1 MRRRV
6 VITGMGAVT
15 PLGND
20 VPTFWQGLREGR
32 CGIGPITHY
41 DTSSQKVKLAG
52 EVKDLPVAEY
62 IDAKAAKR
70 MDPFTQFAIIAA
82 KQAYQQA
89 GLTPENVDA
98 ERFGVLISSGIGG
111 LNTIETEMRR
121 GLEKGFDRVSPF
133 FVPMN
138 ITNLAAGNVAIELG
152 AKGMCSCVVTA
163 CAGGTNAIGDA
174 FRQIFVGA
182 FSPAGV
188 TGGACGSMILCITWG
203 VKRGV
208 FSNEAGLGSA
218 PMAHATTSETD
229 PVKQGVYGIFE
240 VFVDTIII
248 CTLSGLTILC
258 AAKGAGLDL
267 NYGTEG
273 DTGLNVAAFGTVF
286 GDQFGSLLIAV
297 GLALFAYSTVLGW
310 ALYGTRACEF
320 IFGAK
325 AIRPYQIIFIIIIVV
340 GATMDLGL
348 AWDIADTLN
357 GLMAIPNLIAVIALS
372 GVVVR
377 ETKRHFAN
385 KAEAKK
391 IEEESKQ

>member
-1 MRRRV
+1 MLPFRQK
-6 VITGMGAVT
+6 GAAGII
-15 PLGND
+15 LGNA
-20 VPTFWQGLREGR
+20 Q
-32 CGIGPITHY
+32 
-41 DTSSQKVKLAG
+41 
-52 EVKDLPVAEY
+52 
-62 IDAKAAKR
+62 
-70 MDPFTQFAIIAA
+70 QFAQGQGQVVGEEAA
-82 KQAYQQA
+82 DDPGVADQQK
-89 GLTPENVDA
+89 
-98 ERFGVLISSGIGG
+98 R
-111 LNTIETEMRR
+111 
-121 GLEKGFDRVSPF
+121 
-133 FVPMN
+133 
-138 ITNLAAGNVAIELG
+138 
-152 AKGMCSCVVTA
+152 
-163 CAGGTNAIGDA
+163 A
-174 FRQIFVGA
+174 FRA
-182 FSPAGV
+182 ARAPA
-188 TGGACGSMILCITWG
+188 
-203 VKRGV
+203 
-208 FSNEAGLGSA
+208 
-218 PMAHATTSETD
+218 AHG
-229 PVKQGVYGIFE
+229 P
-240 VFVDTIII
+240 
-248 CTLSGLTILC
+248 
-258 AAKGAGLDL
+258 KGAGLDL

-320 IFGAK
+320 IFGSK

>member
-1 MRRRV
+1 M
-6 VITGMGAVT
+6 
-15 PLGND
+15 
-20 VPTFWQGLREGR
+20 
-32 CGIGPITHY
+32 
-41 DTSSQKVKLAG
+41 
-52 EVKDLPVAEY
+52 
-62 IDAKAAKR
+62 
-70 MDPFTQFAIIAA
+70 
-82 KQAYQQA
+82 
-89 GLTPENVDA
+89 
-98 ERFGVLISSGIGG
+98 
-111 LNTIETEMRR
+111 
-121 GLEKGFDRVSPF
+121 
-133 FVPMN
+133 
-138 ITNLAAGNVAIELG
+138 
-152 AKGMCSCVVTA
+152 
-163 CAGGTNAIGDA
+163 
-174 FRQIFVGA
+174 
-182 FSPAGV
+182 
-188 TGGACGSMILCITWG
+188 
-203 VKRGV
+203 KRGV

-320 IFGAK
+320 IFGSK